1 MFVHC
6 ICRCLMRIILWS
18 VLLESCSSQLNDAL
32 QCAICIELTD
42 LQYYYVEH
50 ATHHGSFSRGER
62 HH

>member
-1 MFVHC
+1 MLNENNN
-6 ICRCLMRIILWS
+6 ILLWS
-18 VLLESCSSQLNDAL
+18 VLLESSSQLNDAL

-50 ATHHGSFSRGER
+50 ATHHGSFTSMEG